1 MKLRNKFI
9 IPTVGTVILIFI
21 VMIWVVRN
29 RDYKIGMAELNSKVE
44 RVSSIIGFT
53 NINNIWN
60 FDEDGMKKNLN
71 SFFKD
76 KEIISIVLKDA
87 DGNVA
92 SKVERKGKGDLI
104 KKDIKIVNGSDKV
117 GTAEV
122 VFTDYYVKSSI
133 SSQVNFLIIT
143 VIIIILILIIVIFII
158 SKMITNPIDDMVKIL
173 NKVAGKDLREKVVI
187 KTKDE
192 IGVLGKNINNVVDI
206 LKESVSDISVRASN
220 LTAISENLAAASE
233 ESFRSVENVGEILE
247 DAKLKAKDSVSY
259 LDNINEIM
267 LEMDK
272 YLEQNDKN
280 SKQTSQDASNTVESV
295 KEGVEIV
302 TKVAISM
309 EDVKVQVATS
319 SDTVLKLAGLLEKI
333 DDFSQVI
340 TKISEQT
347 NLLALNAA
355 IEAARAG
362 EAGKGFAVV
371 ATEVK
376 NLAEES
382 NKAAEEIGNMVKNIR
397 SEANRSVE
405 MMKET
410 QNRVTDGSE
419 KLSLAT
425 KVLNEINSYGA
436 NMAKNISTIVE
447 SLETQNREQLKIKD
461 ELATAVKA
469 SNDNYSSMETA
480 SEGLK
485 DQIGAVQVVSESAT
499 EVVNNSENLA
509 GLVSEFKLSLEKSEQ
524 NEKGLKEKN

>member
-9 IPTVGTVILIFI
+9 VPTILTVIFIFLI
-21 VMIWVVRN
+21 MIWIVRN
-29 RDYKIGMAELNSKVE
+29 RDYKAGMMELNNKVE

-53 NINNIWN
+53 NQNNIWN
-60 FDEDGMKKNLN
+60 FDEEGMKKNLG

-76 KEIISIVLKDA
+76 KEIVSIVLKDA
-87 DGNVA
+87 DGKEV
-92 SKVERKGKGDLI
+92 SKVKRKSKGNLI
-104 KKDIKIVNGSDKV
+104 TKDVKIVNGSDKV
-117 GTAEV
+117 GSAKV
-122 VFTDYYVKSSI
+122 VFTDYYVKEQVA
-133 SSQVNFLIIT
+133 SQVNFLIIT
-143 VIIIILILIIVIFII
+143 VVIIILILIIVIFII
-158 SKMITNPIDDMVKIL
+158 SSLITNPIENMVKIL
-173 NKVAGKDLREKVVI
+173 NKISGKDLREKVII

-192 IGVLGKNINNVVDI
+192 IGILGKNVNNVVDI
-206 LKESVSDISVRASN
+206 LKNSVSDISIRASN

-233 ESFRSVENVGEILE
+233 ESLRSVESVGEILE
-247 DAKLKAKDSVSY
+247 GTKGKAKESVAY
-259 LDNINEIM
+259 LENINEIM
-267 LEMDK
+267 LDMDK

-280 SKQTSQDASNTVESV
+280 SKQTSEDASNTVESV

-333 DDFSQVI
+333 DDFSKVI

-382 NKAAEEIGNMVKNIR
+382 NKAAEEIGNMVKNIK
-397 SEANRSVE
+397 SEADRSVE

-425 KVLNEINSYGA
+425 KVLNEINNYGA
-436 NMAKNISTIVE
+436 NMAKNIATIVE
-447 SLETQNREQLKIKD
+447 SLETQNREQLKIKG
-461 ELATAVKA
+461 ELVTAVKA
-469 SNDNYSSMETA
+469 SNDNYNSMETA
-480 SEGLK
+480 SDALK

-499 EVVNNSENLA
+499 EVVNNSEELA
-509 GLVSEFKLSLEKSEQ
+509 GIVSEFKLNLEDT
-524 NEKGLKEKN
+524 EKEEKRIKEK